1 MAFADKDSF
10 LDGLFDHIF
19 GTDGEVD
26 DEDQKWF
33 DEKVI
38 PFFDQFEENKG
49 GNSGTNS
56 PRRKR
61 PESNSGGGSGTS
73 HRRRQGNS
81 SSQGSHYGSTA
92 FFGQRG

>member
-1 MAFADKDSF
+1 MAFADKESF

-26 DEDQKWF
+26 DDDQKWF

-38 PFFDQFEENKG
+38 PFFDQFEENNS

-61 PESNSGGGSGTS
+61 PESNSGSGS
-73 HRRRQGNS
+73 HRRRRQGSN
-81 SSQGSHYGSTA
+81 SSQGSHYGSSA